1 MGSVIADRG
10 ENVKRYMAATQC
22 AYEIAWAFVLLR
34 PLWEDWKKEPR
45 WPALVILS
53 YFHYG

>member
-34 PLWEDWKKEPR
+34 PLWEDRKKEPR